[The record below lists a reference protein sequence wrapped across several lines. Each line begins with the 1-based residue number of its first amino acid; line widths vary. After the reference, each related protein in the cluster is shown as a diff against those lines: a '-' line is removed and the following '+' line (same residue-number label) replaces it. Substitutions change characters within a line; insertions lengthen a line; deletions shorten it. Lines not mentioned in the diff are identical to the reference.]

1 MKLIITPQLQE
12 LGLAARL
19 VTVRGATISNKSN
32 ILERRKKEA
41 IAGLQSLDIAAHSVL
56 QGYHQLY
63 RTLNL
68 PDYTPPAE
76 HLIGLAQRNGRLPNI
91 NTVVDCYNLVSA
103 QTGLSVGAHD
113 LAFVEGDLTFRLTD
127 GSELYVP
134 LGESAPSPVAV
145 GEYACMDATKIICR
159 LDVKQCD
166 QTKVTKT
173 TQALVVYVQGNAN
186 TSAEYLE
193 NGLREI
199 CDLLREICG
208 GVYEVLARP

>member
-1 MKLIITPQLQE
+1 MKLIITPPVKE
-12 LGLAARL
+12 LGIDARL
-19 VTVRGATISNKSN
+19 VSVRGATISNKSN

-41 IAGLQSLDIAAHSVL
+41 VGGLHSLAIATHPVL

-63 RTLNL
+63 QRLHL

-113 LAFVEGDLTFRLTD
+113 LAFIEGDLTFQLTD

-134 LGESAPSPVAV
+134 LGESAPSPVAA
-145 GEYACMDATKIICR
+145 GEYACMDAVKIICR

-166 QTKVTKT
+166 QTKITKT
-173 TQALVVYVQGNAN
+173 TQALVIYVQGNAN
-186 TSAEYLE
+186 TTAEYLE
-193 NGLREI
+193 NGLLQL

-208 GVYEVLARP
+208 GVYEVLAST